1 MRYFVEVEAPDDR
14 RFQELGETGLD
25 LFVGTADRKGLRV
38 QALASMGDVERLV
51 NLGYRVTVE
60 EPSDARARAREII
73 SFDEWLETVR

>member
-14 RFQELGETGLD
+14 RFQELGGIGVD
-25 LFVGTADRKGLRV
+25 LFVGTADRKGRRV
-38 QALASMGDVERLV
+38 KALASMDDVEQLV

-60 EPSDARARAREII
+60 ERSDARARARDII